1 MDKNTDGMGLLIVFI
16 DNKTIPQMYAFLYY
30 SCYSGCLPVLFLC
43 YFTTCNFRGTTFS
56 IVLVN
61 IFNVNISSKVSIF
74 LNRTIGI
81 NKDGRIEQ

>member
-1 MDKNTDGMGLLIVFI
+1 MTNSDGIGLLIVFI
-16 DNKTIPQMYAFLYY
+16 DYKTILQIYAFLYY

-43 YFTTCNFRGTTFS
+43 YFTTYNFRGTTFC
-56 IVLVN
+56 IVLFN

-74 LNRTIGI
+74 LSRTIGI